1 MKSFKLD
8 KEPWI
13 PVVSLGG
20 EIREIGLC
28 EAFSKAHDLARI
40 SGTPV
45 EVAALTRF
53 MLAIAH
59 LTRTPTSLDEWKHNW
74 SSKRAFMSE
83 CAEYVAMQGDVWDL
97 LHPDHPFGQVA
108 GLGRTPNPAHILVYE
123 AARKNNPVHVDHSLE
138 STPEPV
144 PLAKLARNIIAANA
158 FAGSSGG
165 GYRSGPLV
173 VRTVS
178 FLEGQTLADTLVL
191 NLLVQAQAPFEF
203 DWTTY
208 GQPSS
213 HNVSTL
219 DVSRRYL
226 WASRTVRLIPDE
238 EGVVRRIM
246 LTPGDDMPESERK
259 EDPMVVMRKN
269 AEGTDYVP
277 LRLDPSRALWR
288 SAHVLLS
295 SQPPARRL
303 AAVDQLAKLL
313 RRGHV
318 DFDLPVVL
326 RVCGVAGDA
335 QGPASDLWRDE
346 SLPFGLSVLSDD
358 DRFASLVRSVAS
370 AEDCA
375 SNVRNRIYSF
385 AARYLQNG
393 AEAKPDKNDI
403 AKLRGELSPDLA
415 DFWAEVAPMG
425 ERIACDDFDEA
436 KWAELLKKAA
446 DNAYRKAI
454 DRLPPDARRFRAE
467 FARSERA
474 ESKQKQGATA

>member
-1 MKSFKLD
+1 
-8 KEPWI
+8 
-13 PVVSLGG
+13 
-20 EIREIGLC
+20 
-28 EAFSKAHDLARI
+28 
-40 SGTPV
+40 
-45 EVAALTRF
+45 
-53 MLAIAH
+53 
-59 LTRTPTSLDEWKHNW
+59 
-74 SSKRAFMSE
+74 
-83 CAEYVAMQGDVWDL
+83 
-97 LHPDHPFGQVA
+97 
-108 GLGRTPNPAHILVYE
+108 
-123 AARKNNPVHVDHSLE
+123 
-138 STPEPV
+138 
-144 PLAKLARNIIAANA
+144 
-158 FAGSSGG
+158 
-165 GYRSGPLV
+165 
-173 VRTVS
+173 
-178 FLEGQTLADTLVL
+178 
-191 NLLVQAQAPFEF
+191 
-203 DWTTY
+203 
-208 GQPSS
+208 
-213 HNVSTL
+213 
-219 DVSRRYL
+219 
-226 WASRTVRLIPDE
+226 
-238 EGVVRRIM
+238 
-246 LTPGDDMPESERK
+246 MPESERK

-436 KWAELLKKAA
+436 KWAEMLKYAA